1 MRGMWKWLIGPVLLG
16 AACIAGSVYGRDS
29 EQLVLKSPGET
40 YAGVEQA
47 LDSMPRS
54 GTTSFEGGTAMP
66 YEVRIDRQP
75 EQQLLVTVL
84 FAGRQGAS
92 AELDFAPR
100 NGGSAT
106 LLTAKIR
113 GNHSVLRSA
122 LAGTSEARLA
132 WAPDWALN
140 LAARPLLRQVA
151 AEIEQG
157 AEAQIV
163 PQMTQADA
171 EAQWEQNLTD
181 EERQGLQQYNQ
192 YEATQPTVDPDAA
205 AANYMGNTN

>member
-1 MRGMWKWLIGPVLLG
+1 
-16 AACIAGSVYGRDS
+16 
-29 EQLVLKSPGET
+29 
-40 YAGVEQA
+40 
-47 LDSMPRS
+47 
-54 GTTSFEGGTAMP
+54 MP
-66 YEVRIDRQP
+66 YEVRVDRQP

-100 NGGSAT
+100 DGGKAT
-106 LLTAKIR
+106 LITARIHGDR
-113 GNHSVLRSA
+113 SVLRSA
-122 LAGTSEARLA
+122 LAGTNEARLA

-157 AEAQIV
+157 TQAQIA
-163 PQMTQADA
+163 PDATQADA

-181 EERQGLQQYNQ
+181 EQR
-192 YEATQPTVDPDAA
+192 
-205 AANYMGNTN
+205 